1 MSQATDKSVIEHPP
15 VVADVEPQKSIGG
28 IKISTTN
35 LRTYTMVFALI
46 VIWVFFHYVSSPNC
60 PSFVWPWKG
69 FYLFFE
75 SLKNHFV
82 YFFSFDWIR
91 EGIFLSSRNFSNLVR
106 QTAVTGVIAVGML
119 MVIVTGQI
127 DLSVGSVVGLAGGI
141 SAVVLTW
148 LGWGFIP
155 SILAAVVVG
164 LIIGV
169 LQGTLV
175 AYANIPA
182 FIVTLGG
189 LLVWRG
195 IIKGVTQGNTIP
207 IGLREYKDIGQSYV
221 PPVIGFAIAALA
233 IGAIIW
239 LAFRRTRA
247 RARYGLGAPSI
258 VSTAMRIVIP
268 SLVILGF
275 ILRSTL
281 MRACPSLSSFSWLSR
296 SSAYCLLKTQLSV
309 VTFTPSA
316 ATRTRPDFPASVCAD
331 TSCWSSAS
339 WACWRGLLA

>member
-60 PSFVWPWKG
+60 PCFVWPC
-69 FYLFFE
+69 
-75 SLKNHFV
+75 
-82 YFFSFDWIR
+82 
-91 EGIFLSSRNFSNLVR
+91 
-106 QTAVTGVIAVGML
+106 
-119 MVIVTGQI
+119 
-127 DLSVGSVVGLAGGI
+127 
-141 SAVVLTW
+141 
-148 LGWGFIP
+148 
-155 SILAAVVVG
+155 
-164 LIIGV
+164 
-169 LQGTLV
+169 
-175 AYANIPA
+175 
-182 FIVTLGG
+182 
-189 LLVWRG
+189 

-207 IGLREYKDIGQSYV
+207 IGLGEYKDIGQSYV

-275 ILRSTL
+275 IFALNSY
-281 MRACPSLSSFSWLSR
+281 AGVPIP
-296 SSAYCLLKTQLSV
+296 V
-309 VTFTPSA
+309 II
-316 ATRTRPDFPASVCAD
+316 
-331 TSCWSSAS
+331 
-339 WACWRGLLA
+339 LLAIALIGVLLTQNTTFGRYLYAIGGNPDAARLSGISLRRHILMVFCIMGVLAGIAGVIYTARVGSGAPDPGPLLQLDA